1 MKTQVISVYAKVSIL
16 VLGFLFS
23 SAVAAVGGTPAY
35 QVESVPFQWI
45 DATTGTVQESQV
57 TLPIGF
63 NFRYYDNYFSTLAV
77 MAEGF
82 LAMGMFGYSY
92 NHKIMPYLDYS
103 MRLRNPTSRIYTKL
117 EGTSPNQ
124 RFTVSW
130 VDLSYGNVICYDQY
144 LYEDVYC
151 EWIYFGKVSFQVT
164 LYEGSNDIVFRY
176 LDVVA
181 SDEASA
187 NFTNRDNGR
196 TATVLVE
203 KGSRTEGTLYSRNQ
217 AAIQN
222 GTALRFFMGTPSNLS
237 PVANGG
243 TVLFFPGPPVVQI
256 VKEGAMV
263 TLNGTGSSDYEG
275 AIASYSWTQAYS
287 QAIPLINANTATT
300 SFVAPPGDNAYYFD
314 LTVTDNQRAHS
325 IDRVAVY
332 VQKVPPPN
340 VSPVAQ
346 AGPDQTIKQ
355 KTTMTL
361 NGSGSSDPDGNI
373 ASYRWRQITG
383 NTVILKNTT
392 SAQAT
397 FTAPSTNNPINLTF
411 ELTVTDNGGVTAT
424 DQVVVTVVKR

>member
-1 MKTQVISVYAKVSIL
+1 MNTKAIAMYATVSVL
-16 VLGFLFS
+16 VFFSLFS
-23 SAVAAVGGTPAY
+23 SAIAVVGGTPAY

-45 DATTGTVQESQV
+45 DATTGTAQNRQV

-63 NFRYYDNYFSTLAV
+63 NFRYYDQTFNTLAV
-77 MAEGF
+77 MTEGY
-82 LAMGMFGYSY
+82 LAMGRFEYSDY
-92 NHKIMPYLDYS
+92 TPRIMPYLDYS
-103 MRLRNPTSRIYTKL
+103 MDIGGPNSIYTKL
-117 EGTSPNQ
+117 EGASPNRQ
-124 RFTVSW
+124 FTVAW
-130 VDLSYGNVICYDQY
+130 IDLTHQGGVTCGDQFDSLCDY
-144 LYEDVYC
+144 
-151 EWIYFGKVSFQVT
+151 IYFGKVSFQVT

-181 SDEASA
+181 SDEGGA

-287 QAIPLINANTATT
+287 QTIPLINANTATT

-340 VSPVAQ
+340 VPPVAQ
-346 AGPDQTIKQ
+346 AGPDQTVKQ
-355 KTTMTL
+355 KTTVTL
-361 NGSGSSDPDGNI
+361 NGLGSSDPDGNI
-373 ASYRWRQITG
+373 VSYRWHQIAG
-383 NTVILKNTT
+383 KTVTLKNTT

-397 FTAPSTNNPINLTF
+397 FTAPSTDNPINLTF
-411 ELTVTDNGGVTAT
+411 ELTVTDNSGATAT